1 MQVLIGKRT
10 LAVLLGLLVLL
21 VGAACGAENEEP
33 ADVGEEGAAAGSKE
47 LMTGDFNDF
56 DADNNDELSE
66 QEFTEGV
73 FGNWDADNSGTI
85 GEEEF
90 NERSDTWF
98 SDTTANFGDFDAD
111 NNNELSQQEFTEGAA
126 DAGFFADWDADANGA
141 IDENEFNERSRGGAT
156 TQAGGTMGGTTG
168 GDTMMGGTTMGQAG
182 TPVSAIIDNPERYY
196 GQEVEV
202 SGGVGQVIEPR
213 ALAMLDQ
220 QDLRAP
226 GAIPE
231 ATITDRGLL
240 LINTNDAN
248 PTLSERQNVRASGV
262 LEPFD
267 IATVEQDLGVDLD
280 DALYTE
286 YEDRPVIL
294 ADQVRPAQGGNTQ
307 METTSQ

>member
-1 MQVLIGKRT
+1 MGPPRPRSIAKLMTPVLAA
-10 LAVLLGLLVLL
+10 AVLFL
-21 VGAACGAENEEP
+21 ASCG
-33 ADVGEEGAAAGSKE
+33 GGG
-47 LMTGDFNDF
+47 
-56 DADNNDELSE
+56 
-66 QEFTEGV
+66 
-73 FGNWDADNSGTI
+73 
-85 GEEEF
+85 
-90 NERSDTWF
+90 
-98 SDTTANFGDFDAD
+98 
-111 NNNELSQQEFTEGAA
+111 QQEQQQGQQGQQG
-126 DAGFFADWDADANGA
+126 DATQQQ
-141 IDENEFNERSRGGAT
+141 GGDSTAM
-156 TQAGGTMGGTTG
+156 QGGGTTTG
-168 GDTMMGGTTMGQAG
+168 GTTMAQGGTMMGGTTMGG
-182 TPVSAIIDNPERYY
+182 TTMGGTTMGQSGNRVSVIVDNPERYY

-240 LINTNDAN
+240 VINASGDN